1 MARYM
6 RKFQTLLK
14 DTKDK
19 LSKDVNSLYVN
30 LRTWYNLI
38 KNTNQFSCLTICLYF
53 ETGQANSKVYIEK

>member
-1 MARYM
+1 M

-38 KNTNQFSCLTICLYF
+38 KNTNRFSCLTICLYF
-53 ETGQANSKVYIEK
+53 ETGRQANSKVHIEK